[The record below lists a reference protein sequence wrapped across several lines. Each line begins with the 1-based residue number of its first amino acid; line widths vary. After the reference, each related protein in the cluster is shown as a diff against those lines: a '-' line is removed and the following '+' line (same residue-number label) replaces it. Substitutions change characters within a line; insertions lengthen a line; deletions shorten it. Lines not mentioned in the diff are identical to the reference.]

1 MIYRYFQTIEAELLL
16 QSYTFFTS
24 NQLNMMRRRLELEQ
38 NPVRKNFANYLQA
51 IIFVYQAD
59 YVQANEQFAKLGLT
73 MLPRQ
78 SMYFARIYHTLS
90 EFLVNGGQFHLQLEN
105 LKQTLPDEYYAYLLI
120 KAVGLFHQNRVHRP
134 RSFYLRLQ
142 LATILPHL
150 APSLFVAHLYYEL
163 GQFYLFILPN
173 AQVAQQ
179 CLLKTQKI
187 LHDYQD
193 DAFTIM
199 TQIALA
205 EVASL
210 RSNQSQALKMYEAI
224 DWFDQKMTIID
235 PFHYY
240 NAVLN
245 AVRYFIANEHSYKLN
260 QLLPIL
266 RQIETVKDPQKQ
278 VLLQFKGYCV
288 KLELKLAKGV
298 NELADYNPVI
308 VAGSKLLKQVQND
321 RLAPFHQLQWLTL
334 LAKIRLMCH
343 EYQQALATLQ
353 VALELSLQEH
363 DTGTQIKIHRL
374 FSQGYAAIEDF
385 ENAIY
390 HFEAADH
397 LMIDLRKQQHKHT
410 VLTLKANYQDKA
422 FEVLLVDE
430 LYNHEQL
437 QNQVVTDQLT
447 QLGNRQALTKLE
459 QVLRNQS
466 RLNVAML
473 DIDYFKKYNDYYGH
487 LAGDELLYQFAKLL
501 HHVFPASHVIRYGGE
516 EFTVIDSQ
524 MDETVFVGKL
534 QQFQSA
540 LNQQAFAHEGVASMA
555 IVTVSI
561 GYVQMKEAM
570 PLEKL
575 IAQADT
581 ALYQAKNSG
590 RNCLKGYA

>member
-1 MIYRYFQTIEAELLL
+1 
-16 QSYTFFTS
+16 
-24 NQLNMMRRRLELEQ
+24 
-38 NPVRKNFANYLQA
+38 
-51 IIFVYQAD
+51 
-59 YVQANEQFAKLGLT
+59 
-73 MLPRQ
+73 
-78 SMYFARIYHTLS
+78 
-90 EFLVNGGQFHLQLEN
+90 
-105 LKQTLPDEYYAYLLI
+105 
-120 KAVGLFHQNRVHRP
+120 
-134 RSFYLRLQ
+134 
-142 LATILPHL
+142 
-150 APSLFVAHLYYEL
+150 
-163 GQFYLFILPN
+163 
-173 AQVAQQ
+173 
-179 CLLKTQKI
+179 
-187 LHDYQD
+187 
-193 DAFTIM
+193 
-199 TQIALA
+199 
-205 EVASL
+205 
-210 RSNQSQALKMYEAI
+210 
-224 DWFDQKMTIID
+224 
-235 PFHYY
+235 
-240 NAVLN
+240 
-245 AVRYFIANEHSYKLN
+245 
-260 QLLPIL
+260 
-266 RQIETVKDPQKQ
+266 
-278 VLLQFKGYCV
+278 
-288 KLELKLAKGV
+288 LAKGV

-540 LNQQAFAHEGVASMA
+540 LNQQAFAHEGVAPMA